1 MSDLIQTRMGD
12 GAMVYMTVDEI
23 RKEAEAGMADA
34 VDRAKVPPLSNE
46 DFEKLMEIL
55 CDKRKFVS
63 VERGNELILTYDSQ
77 PLKFTRLG
85 LPGAMPQIM
94 QTYERTMMSDTLE
107 LAYVH
112 YSAKPVRTIFPE
124 EEATVAETLLQ
135 TTPLLLYGVM
145 PNMPQYTKPDGPID
159 NFSELVPQGKIKEAR
174 KAQEDC
180 AEMLERD
187 VYMLGEHMWAAG
199 ADGIDLDTT
208 AAGGDA
214 EFYGVLNAVR
224 RLRDDY
230 PDMVIEV
237 GLSGEFILGFHA
249 GLKWGGKKLAGMYPA
264 AQCKIVAEAGGSAV
278 GPVVNTN
285 CQRSLPW
292 NLARSVTMLRQAA
305 IESPIPTY
313 ANVGMGV
320 GGVPMQMT
328 PPIDAVSRVSTAMAE
343 IGCMDGL

>member
-46 DFEKLMEIL
+46 DFERLMEIL

-135 TTPLLLYGVM
+135 TTPLLLYGRERSR
-145 PNMPQYTKPDGPID
+145 KP
-159 NFSELVPQGKIKEAR
+159 ERLRKI
-174 KAQEDC
+174 
-180 AEMLERD
+180 
-187 VYMLGEHMWAAG
+187 
-199 ADGIDLDTT
+199 
-208 AAGGDA
+208 
-214 EFYGVLNAVR
+214 VR
-224 RLRDDY
+224 R
-230 PDMVIEV
+230 
-237 GLSGEFILGFHA
+237 
-249 GLKWGGKKLAGMYPA
+249 
-264 AQCKIVAEAGGSAV
+264 C
-278 GPVVNTN
+278 
-285 CQRSLPW
+285 W
-292 NLARSVTMLRQAA
+292 NAMS
-305 IESPIPTY
+305 ICW
-313 ANVGMGV
+313 
-320 GGVPMQMT
+320 
-328 PPIDAVSRVSTAMAE
+328 VSTCGQPVRMAS
-343 IGCMDGL
+343 I